1 MNNSMKD
8 KFELDTMINKIAW
21 LGVPGLVLLI
31 VMSFSPFYGGAAIMS
46 SLALLGGPFGAI
58 AGIGVLIIISKYG
71 NKISE
76 YGIEKVIVLVV
87 KRMEKKGKSKS
98 QIIDEI
104 KKYKISDKLK
114 QKIINYLDQVK
125 LFACS
130 VDENNK

>member
-1 MNNSMKD
+1 MYIKNRLNSV
-8 KFELDTMINKIAW
+8 KFKAT
-21 LGVPGLVLLI
+21 G
-31 VMSFSPFYGGAAIMS
+31 SYQTYGGAAIMW

-58 AGIGVLIIISKYG
+58 AGIGVLIVISKYG

-104 KKYKISDKLK
+104 KKYKIS
-114 QKIINYLDQVK
+114 
-125 LFACS
+125 
-130 VDENNK
+130 

>member
-1 MNNSMKD
+1 M
-8 KFELDTMINKIAW
+8 EH
-21 LGVPGLVLLI
+21 
-31 VMSFSPFYGGAAIMS
+31 
-46 SLALLGGPFGAI
+46 
-58 AGIGVLIIISKYG
+58 GIGVLIVISKYG

-104 KKYKISDKLK
+104 KKYKISEKLK

-125 LFACS
+125 LSA
-130 VDENNK
+130 